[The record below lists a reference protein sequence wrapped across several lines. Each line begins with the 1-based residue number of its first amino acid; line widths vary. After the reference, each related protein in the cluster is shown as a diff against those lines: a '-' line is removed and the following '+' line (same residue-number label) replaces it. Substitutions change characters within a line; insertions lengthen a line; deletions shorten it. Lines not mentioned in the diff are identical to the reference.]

1 MLDRDTGPK
10 FDHDPNL
17 DRPLGGSTRQFL
29 KRYYETDEFKHGYN
43 LWNMQFA
50 DPNQYSGVGR
60 RRAIWV
66 QSFVNRLFDV
76 QTVSEA
82 DRLLEPWIRWGKVH
96 SDIWRPYWNGDHSD
110 EDTSAH
116 YKRIQESFNAVPIP
130 EEIKAYQGNLMDE
143 DLRTLAD
150 GLLWMTR
157 EIRESIDLT
166 EGAQRP
172 IPLST
177 VFRVQR
183 IMGKPFMPAGGLED
197 QVRDKPSI
205 RRIEHEGKTYI
216 AFDIDGEEADFA
228 SLDPS
233 SEEEWQRWNQLQV
246 GTRVRYLREDREA
259 KKKTVELGTV
269 RGFDL
274 LGAGDAM
281 LFGPSVANIGI
292 IVTND
297 QTGFFQCSLVSDI
310 RLDQNQ
316 ITLEELSSIE
326 PEKPVDVVFMKPQT
340 GEVTQQ
346 TFETMEQATDE
357 VKKRITQEFSQ
368 QE

>member
-1 MLDRDTGPK
+1 MLDRDIGAK
-10 FDHDPNL
+10 FDHEPNL
-17 DRPLGGSTRQFL
+17 GRPLGESTRNFL
-29 KRYYETDEFKHGYN
+29 QKYRATDEFRHGYN
-43 LWNMQFA
+43 LGNMQFA
-50 DPNQYSGVGR
+50 DPNRYSEVGR
-60 RRAIWV
+60 RQAIWV

-76 QTVSEA
+76 ETANEA
-82 DRLLEPWIRWGKVH
+82 DRLLEPWMRWDKVR
-96 SDIWRPYWNGDHSD
+96 SDVWRPYWNGDHGN

-116 YKRIQESFNAVPIP
+116 YKRTTELFNAVPIS
-130 EEIKAYQGNLMDE
+130 EEIKAYQGDLRDE
-143 DLRTLAD
+143 DLRTLAYS
-150 GLLWMTR
+150 LLWMTR

-183 IMGKPFMPAGGLED
+183 IMRRPFMPAGGLED
-197 QVRDKPSI
+197 QVRNKPNV

-216 AFDIDGEEADFA
+216 AFDIDGEESDFA
-228 SLDPS
+228 SQDPS

-246 GTRVRYLREDREA
+246 GVRVSYLREDRKA
-259 KKKTVELGTV
+259 KMKTVEVGSV

-297 QTGFFQCSLVSDI
+297 QTGFFQCPLVSDI
-310 RLDQNQ
+310 RLDKNQ
-316 ITLEELSSIE
+316 ITPEELSSIE
-326 PEKPVDVVFMKPQT
+326 PEKPVDVIFMKPQT

-346 TFETMEQATDE
+346 TFETMKQATDE
-357 VKKRITQEFSQ
+357 VKKRITQEFGP

>member
-1 MLDRDTGPK
+1 MLDRDTGAK

-17 DRPLGGSTRQFL
+17 DRPLGESTRQFL
-29 KRYYETDEFKHGYN
+29 QKYRASDEFKYGYN

-50 DPNQYSGVGR
+50 DPNQYSGRGKR
-60 RRAIWV
+60 QAIWV
-66 QSFVNRLFDV
+66 QSFVGRLFDV
-76 QTVSEA
+76 QTANEA
-82 DRLLEPWIRWGKVH
+82 DRLLEPWMRWGKVH
-96 SDIWRPYWNGDHSD
+96 SDIWHPYWNGDHD
-110 EDTSAH
+110 GEDTSAH
-116 YKRIQESFNAVPIP
+116 YKRTQEQFNAVPIP
-130 EEIKAYQGNLMDE
+130 EEIKAYQADLTDA

-166 EGAQRP
+166 EGTQRP
-172 IPLST
+172 ISLST

-197 QVRDKPSI
+197 QVRNKPSV

-216 AFDIDGEEADFA
+216 AFDIDGEEADSA
-228 SLDPS
+228 SKDPS
-233 SEEEWQRWNQLQV
+233 SEEEWERWNQLQV
-246 GTRVRYLREDREA
+246 GTRVSYLREDRKV
-259 KKKTVELGTV
+259 KKKTVEVGTV

-274 LGAGDAM
+274 LGAGEAM

-297 QTGFFQCSLVSDI
+297 QTGFFQCPLVSDI

-316 ITLEELSSIE
+316 ITPEELSSIE
-326 PEKPVDVVFMKPQT
+326 PPKPVDVVIIRPPT
-340 GEVTQQ
+340 GEVSQQ
-346 TFETMEQATDE
+346 TFSSMEEATE
-357 VKKRITQEFSQ
+357 AVGKQIAQEFGTQ
-368 QE
+368 Q